1 MPYAHEADI
10 AELYGANALVVADH
24 DRDGVPDHTAVLR
37 SMEYASAEIDSYLAT
52 RHNLPL
58 VEVPLRIKQLCVDIA
73 IYRLALSG
81 EMMTE
86 EIEKRYEL
94 ALSALRDLA
103 TGKANLVFTTAPGG
117 NGPEG
122 DFTGPSP
129 IVTAGSERI
138 FSRDKMRGL

>member
-37 SMEYASAEIDSYLAT
+37 SMEYATAEIDSYLAT

-58 VEVPLRIKQLCVDIA
+58 VEVPLRVKQLCVDIA
-73 IYRLALSG
+73 LYRLALSG

-94 ALSALRDLA
+94 ALAALRDLA
-103 TGKANLVFTTAPGG
+103 SGKANLVFTSPTGG
-117 NGPEG
+117 NGPDG

-129 IVTAGSERI
+129 IVTSGPERI